1 MQARGFYALCIGHPI
16 GIVLLAVAL
25 LLCGVI
31 AFTRLPLA
39 PLPEVDAPT
48 IEVTAQMPG
57 ASADTMASSVATP
70 LEVQFSAIPGIED
83 MTSTSSLG
91 RVELILQF
99 NLDKDIDAAA
109 QEVQAAINAASSRLP
124 ADLPELPVWR
134 KINPADTPIIILA
147 VSSQTLSPYEVSDLA
162 ESAIARQLS
171 QIQGVGMIRLNG
183 LQRPAIRIQARPER
197 LAAAG
202 ITLADIRSAV
212 QGASGNR
219 PTGALVGE
227 YRLSTLNSNGQLF
240 EASDYA
246 DLIVA
251 YRGGAP
257 VRLGDVANVSLGSE
271 NAYTQATPNGV
282 PGVAVVIRR
291 QPGANIVA
299 TAEAVIAALPELT
312 AELPAD
318 LKVEVLN
325 DRTRTIRASLHEA
338 ELTLLIAVALVIGIM
353 ALFLRQWSATLVV
366 FAVLA
371 TSVVGAC
378 AAMYLF
384 GLSLNNLTLVA
395 IIIAVGF
402 IVDDAIVVV
411 ENIHRHLER
420 GVGRVQAALEGIQ
433 EIGFT
438 VVSISL
444 SLVAVFI
451 PLFFMSGYIGRLFRE
466 FALAATSAILISVVI
481 CLTLAP
487 ALAALFMQPLPPGHG
502 RGGLMDRV
510 IGRYDRALVWALDHQ
525 RITLSVFGLCVLL
538 SVGGFVLMPK
548 GFFPLQDTGFM
559 NGTVQASADISY
571 EAMQAKSRRVVEI
584 LRNDPDVI
592 AFNADI
598 GNDGTYSLGGLAV
611 VLSDPDDRE
620 ATVEQIIDRLRPQFA
635 AIPDLR
641 VTLRAAQDIN
651 LGSRASRAQYQ
662 YVLRSRSLD
671 ELAVW
676 TPRLTERLQEH
687 PLFRDVNTDLQ
698 FDAAVTP
705 VRIDREAAA
714 RYGFSASDVDNAL
727 YDAFGQR
734 RINEIQTEA
743 NQYRVVLEL
752 SRAQRQQVQSLD
764 LFQLRSPITGELVP
778 LGTFA
783 TVQPQHAAPVSINH
797 SGLLPSA
804 NISFNLAAGVAL
816 GDAVA
821 VLRQIEQDLGM
832 PATVGGRFS
841 GAAQAFQQTLASQ
854 PLLILAALVAVYIIL
869 GVLYESFIHPLTILS
884 TIPSAGL
891 GALLLLWLW
900 GLDFSIMAL
909 IGLILLIGIVKKN
922 GILLIDFALQAQRQG
937 MTPRDAIH
945 QACLTRFRPILMT
958 TLAAMFGAFPLML
971 AFGTGAELREP
982 LGVAVVGGLML
993 SQVLTLLTTP
1003 VIYLMMDRHFLAGRR
1018 EAQARA
1024 AAGEH
1029 A

>member
-1 MQARGFYALCIGHPI
+1 MRRSRGFYALCIAHPI
-16 GIVLLAVAL
+16 GMILLAMAL
-25 LLCGVI
+25 ILGGVI
-31 AFTRLPLA
+31 AFARLPLA

-48 IEVTAQMPG
+48 IEISAQMPG
-57 ASADTMASSVATP
+57 ASAETMASSVATP
-70 LEVQFSAIPGIED
+70 LEVQLSAIPGVDD

-124 ADLPELPVWR
+124 SQLPELPVWR
-134 KINPADTPIIILA
+134 KINPADTPILILS
-147 VSSQTLSPYEVSDLA
+147 VTSDTLSPYEVSDLA

-171 QIQGVGMIRLNG
+171 QIEGVGMIRLNG

-197 LAAAG
+197 LVAAG
-202 ITLADIRSAV
+202 VTLADIRGAV
-212 QGASGNR
+212 QRASGNR
-219 PTGALVGE
+219 PTGALVGQ
-227 YRLSTLNSNGQLF
+227 YRLSTLDSNGQLF
-240 EASDYA
+240 EAGEYA

-251 YRGGAP
+251 YRNGAAI
-257 VRLGDVANVSLGSE
+257 RLGDVARVVSAAE
-271 NAYTQATPNGV
+271 NAYTQATPNGK

-299 TAEAVIAALPELT
+299 TADAVTAALPELT
-312 AELPAD
+312 AGLPAD
-318 LKVEVLN
+318 LEVKVLN

-371 TSVVGAC
+371 TSVIGSC
-378 AAMYLF
+378 AAMLAF

-395 IIIAVGF
+395 IIVAVGF

-420 GVGRVQAALEGIQ
+420 GVGRVQAALDGVR

-451 PLFFMSGYIGRLFRE
+451 PLFFMSGYVGRLFRE
-466 FALAATSAILISVVI
+466 FALAATSAIMISVVI

-487 ALAALFMQPLPPGHG
+487 ALAALCMRPLANHDGPGPTMRRVL
-502 RGGLMDRV
+502 RGYERT
-510 IGRYDRALVWALDHQ
+510 LVWALDHP
-525 RITLSVFGLCVLL
+525 RAILTAFFACIAI
-538 SVGGFVLMPK
+538 SVGGFALMPK

-559 NGTVQASADISY
+559 NGTVQASADISFA
-571 EAMQAKSRRVVEI
+571 AMRAKSRQVVDI
-584 LRNDPDVI
+584 LRNDPDVV

-598 GNDGTYSLGGLAV
+598 GNDGSYSVGGLAV
-611 VLSDPDDRE
+611 VLTDPDDRSLS
-620 ATVEQIIDRLRPQFA
+620 VEQVIDRLRPQFA

-641 VTLRAAQDIN
+641 VTLRAGQDIN

-662 YVLRSRSLD
+662 YILRSRSLD
-671 ELAVW
+671 ELALW
-676 TPRLTERLQEH
+676 TPRLTERLQQQ
-687 PLFRDVNTDLQ
+687 PMFRDVNNDLQ
-698 FDAAVTP
+698 FDASITP
-705 VRIDREAAA
+705 VQIDRQAAS
-714 RYGFSASDVDNAL
+714 RYGFSAADVDEAL

-734 RINEIQTEA
+734 RINEIQTA
-743 NQYRVVLEL
+743 SNQYQVVLEL
-752 SRAQRQQVQSLD
+752 SSSQLQRVQSLE
-764 LFQLRSPITGELVP
+764 LFQLRSPATGQLVP
-778 LGTFA
+778 LSTF
-783 TVQPQHAAPVSINH
+783 VQVLPAKPAPVSINH
-797 SGLLPSA
+797 SGMLPSA
-804 NISFNLAAGVAL
+804 NLSFNLAPGVAL

-821 VLRQIEQDLGM
+821 VLRQLEQDIGM
-832 PATVGGRFS
+832 PASIGGRFG

-854 PLLILAALVAVYIIL
+854 PWLILAALVAVYIIL
-869 GVLYESFIHPLTILS
+869 GVLYESLVHPLTILS
-884 TIPSAGL
+884 TIPSAGI

-922 GILLIDFALQAQRQG
+922 GILLVDFALQAQRQG
-937 MTPRDAIH
+937 MAPREAIH
-945 QACLTRFRPILMT
+945 QACMARFRPILMT
-958 TLAAMFGAFPLML
+958 TLAAMFGAVPLML

-982 LGVAVVGGLML
+982 LGVAVVGGLL
-993 SQVLTLLTTP
+993 FSQVLTLLTTP
-1003 VIYLMMDRHFLAGRR
+1003 VVYLMMDRHLSARR
-1018 EAQARA
+1018 APGVAHPEGA
-1024 AAGEH
+1024 A
-1029 A
+1029 

>member
-1 MQARGFYALCIGHPI
+1 MQSRGFYALCIGHPI
-16 GIVLLAVAL
+16 GIVLLALAL
-25 LLCGVI
+25 VLCGVI
-31 AFTRLPLA
+31 AFVRLPLA

-48 IEVTAQMPG
+48 IEITAQMPG
-57 ASADTMASSVATP
+57 ASAETMASSVATP
-70 LEVQFSAIPGIED
+70 LEVQLSAIPGVDD

-91 RVELILQF
+91 RVELVLQF
-99 NLDKDIDAAA
+99 NLDKNIDAAA

-134 KINPADTPIIILA
+134 KINPADTPILILA
-147 VSSQTLSPYEVSDLA
+147 VTSPTLSPFEVSDLA

-171 QIQGVGMIRLNG
+171 QIEGVGMIRLNG
-183 LQRPAIRIQARPER
+183 LQRPAIRIQARPEA
-197 LAAAG
+197 LVAAG
-202 ITLADIRSAV
+202 VTLEDVRAAV
-212 QGASGNR
+212 QRSSGNR

-227 YRLSTLNSNGQLF
+227 HRLSTLDSNGQLF
-240 EASDYA
+240 EPGDYA

-257 VRLGDVANVSLGSE
+257 VRLGDVARVVPGAE
-271 NAYTQATPNGV
+271 NAYTQATPNGQ
-282 PGVAVVIRR
+282 PGVAVVVRR

-312 AELPAD
+312 AGLPAD
-318 LKVEVLN
+318 LEVSVLN

-338 ELTLLIAVALVIGIM
+338 ELTLLIAVVLVIGIM
-353 ALFLRQWSATLVV
+353 ALFLRQWSAILVV
-366 FAVLA
+366 FSVLA
-371 TSVVGAC
+371 TSVIGAC
-378 AAMYLF
+378 AAMLLF

-395 IIIAVGF
+395 IIVAVGF

-420 GVGRVQAALEGIQ
+420 GVGRVQAALDGVR

-451 PLFFMSGYIGRLFRE
+451 PLFFMSGYVGRLFRE
-466 FALAATSAILISVVI
+466 FALAATSAILISVVV

-487 ALAALFMQPLPPGHG
+487 ALAALFMRPLPAHAGPGPVMG
-502 RGGLMDRV
+502 RVLRG
-510 IGRYDRALVWALDHQ
+510 YERALVWALDHP
-525 RITLSVFGLCVLL
+525 RATLSAFFACIVI
-538 SVGGFVLMPK
+538 SVGGFALMPK

-571 EAMQAKSRRVVEI
+571 EAMRAKNRQLVDI

-592 AFNADI
+592 AFNTDI
-598 GNDGTYSLGGLAV
+598 GNDGSYSVGGLAV
-611 VLSDPDDRE
+611 VLRDPGDRDV
-620 ATVEQIIDRLRPQFA
+620 TVEQIIDRLRPQFA

-662 YVLRSRSLD
+662 YVLRSRSLE
-671 ELAVW
+671 ELATW
-676 TPRLTERLQEH
+676 TPQLTERLQSH
-687 PLFRDVNTDLQ
+687 PLFRDVNNDLQ
-698 FDAAVTP
+698 FDASLTP

-714 RYGFSASDVDNAL
+714 RHGFSASDVDDAL

-734 RINEIQTEA
+734 RINEIQTAA
-743 NQYRVVLEL
+743 NQYQVVLEL
-752 SRAQRQQVQSLD
+752 SSSQRQRIQSLE
-764 LFQLRSPITGELVP
+764 LFQLRSPSSGQLVP
-778 LGTFA
+778 LSTFVS
-783 TVQPQHAAPVSINH
+783 VQAQQPAPVSINH
-797 SGLLPSA
+797 SGMLPSA
-804 NISFNLAAGVAL
+804 NLSFNLAAGVAL

-821 VLRQIEQDLGM
+821 VLRQIEQDIGM
-832 PATVGGRFS
+832 PTSISGRFS

-869 GVLYESFIHPLTILS
+869 GVLYESFVHPLTILS
-884 TIPSAGL
+884 TIPSAGI

-922 GILLIDFALQAQRQG
+922 GILLVDFALQAQRQG
-937 MTPRDAIH
+937 MTPREAIH
-945 QACLTRFRPILMT
+945 QACMTRFRPILMT
-958 TLAAMFGAFPLML
+958 TLAAMFGAVPLML

-982 LGVAVVGGLML
+982 LGVAVVGGLL
-993 SQVLTLLTTP
+993 FSQLLTLLTTP
-1003 VIYLMMDRHFLAGRR
+1003 VVYLTLDRYLAKRHR
-1018 EAQARA
+1018 HSPATVQEAP
-1024 AAGEH
+1024 
-1029 A
+1029 

>member
-1 MQARGFYALCIGHPI
+1 MQPRGFYALCIGHPI
-16 GIVLLAVAL
+16 GIVLLSLAL
-25 LLCGVI
+25 VLCGVI
-31 AFTRLPLA
+31 AFIRLPVA

-57 ASADTMASSVATP
+57 ASAETMASAVATP
-70 LEVQFSAIPGIED
+70 LEVQFSAIPGVDD

-124 ADLPELPVWR
+124 DDLPELPVWR
-134 KINPADTPIIILA
+134 KINPADTPILILA
-147 VSSQTLSPYEVSDLA
+147 VTSPTLSPFEVSDLA

-171 QIQGVGMIRLNG
+171 QIEGVGMIRLNG
-183 LQRPAIRIQARPER
+183 LQRPAIRIQARPEA
-197 LAAAG
+197 LVAAG
-202 ITLADIRSAV
+202 VTLADVRAAV
-212 QGASGNR
+212 QRASGNR

-227 YRLSTLNSNGQLF
+227 HRLSTLDSNGQLF
-240 EASDYA
+240 EPGDYA
-246 DLIVA
+246 ELIVA

-257 VRLGDVANVSLGSE
+257 VRLGDVASVVAGAE
-271 NAYTQATPNGV
+271 NAYTQATPNGQ

-299 TAEAVIAALPELT
+299 TAEAVTAALPELT
-312 AELPAD
+312 AGLPAD
-318 LKVEVLN
+318 LEVKVLN

-338 ELTLLIAVALVIGIM
+338 ELTLLIAVGLVIGIM

-366 FAVLA
+366 FSVLA
-371 TSVVGAC
+371 TSVIGAC
-378 AAMYLF
+378 AAMLLF

-395 IIIAVGF
+395 IIVAVGF

-420 GVGRVQAALEGIQ
+420 GAGRMQAALDGVR

-451 PLFFMSGYIGRLFRE
+451 PLFFMSGYVGRLFRE

-487 ALAALFMQPLPPGHG
+487 ALAALFMRPLPAHTGPGPVMG
-502 RGGLMDRV
+502 RVLRG
-510 IGRYDRALVWALDHQ
+510 YERALVWALDHP
-525 RITLSVFGLCVLL
+525 RSTLSVFFACIVI
-538 SVGGFVLMPK
+538 SVGGFALMPK

-571 EAMQAKSRRVVEI
+571 EAMRAKNRQLVEI

-598 GNDGTYSLGGLAV
+598 GNDGSYSVGGMAV
-611 VLSDPDDRE
+611 VLSDPDDRD

-662 YVLRSRSLD
+662 YVLRSRSLE

-676 TPRLTERLQEH
+676 TPQLTERLQAH
-687 PLFRDVNTDLQ
+687 PLFRDVNNDLQ
-698 FDAAVTP
+698 FDASVTP
-705 VRIDREAAA
+705 IRIDRDAAA
-714 RYGFSASDVDNAL
+714 RYGFSASDVDDAL

-734 RINEIQTEA
+734 RINEIQTAA
-743 NQYRVVLEL
+743 NQYQVVLEL
-752 SRAQRQQVQSLD
+752 SSSQRQRVQSLE
-764 LFQLRSPITGELVP
+764 LFQLRSPTTGQLVP
-778 LGTFA
+778 LSTFA
-783 TVQPQHAAPVSINH
+783 SVQAQQPAPVSINH
-797 SGLLPSA
+797 SGMLPSA
-804 NISFNLAAGVAL
+804 NLSFNLAAGVAL

-821 VLRQIEQDLGM
+821 VLRQIERDIGM
-832 PATVGGRFS
+832 PASISGRFS

-869 GVLYESFIHPLTILS
+869 GVLYESFVHPLTILS
-884 TIPSAGL
+884 TIPSAGI

-922 GILLIDFALQAQRQG
+922 GILLVDFALQAQRQG
-937 MTPRDAIH
+937 LAPREAIH
-945 QACLTRFRPILMT
+945 QACMARFRPILMT
-958 TLAAMFGAFPLML
+958 TLAAMFGAVPLML

-982 LGVAVVGGLML
+982 LGVAVVGGLL
-993 SQVLTLLTTP
+993 FSQLLTLLTTP
-1003 VIYLMMDRHFLAGRR
+1003 VVYLTLDHYLIQRR
-1018 EAQARA
+1018 RQAPAPAQEAS
-1024 AAGEH
+1024 
-1029 A
+1029 

>member
-1 MQARGFYALCIGHPI
+1 MQSRGFYALCIGHPI
-16 GIVLLAVAL
+16 GIVLLALAL
-25 LLCGVI
+25 VLCGVI
-31 AFTRLPLA
+31 AFVRLPLA

-48 IEVTAQMPG
+48 IEITAQMPG
-57 ASADTMASSVATP
+57 ASAETMASSVATP
-70 LEVQFSAIPGIED
+70 LEVQLSAIPGVDD

-91 RVELILQF
+91 RVELVLQF
-99 NLDKDIDAAA
+99 NLDKNIDAAA

-124 ADLPELPVWR
+124 TDLPELPVWR
-134 KINPADTPIIILA
+134 KINPADTPILILA
-147 VSSQTLSPYEVSDLA
+147 VTSPTLSPFEISDLA

-171 QIQGVGMIRLNG
+171 QIEGVGMIRLNG
-183 LQRPAIRIQARPER
+183 LQRPAIRIQARPEA
-197 LAAAG
+197 LVAAG
-202 ITLADIRSAV
+202 VTLADVRAAV
-212 QGASGNR
+212 QRSSGNR

-227 YRLSTLNSNGQLF
+227 HRLSTLDSNGQLF
-240 EASDYA
+240 EPGDYA

-257 VRLGDVANVSLGSE
+257 VRLGDVASVVPGAE
-271 NAYTQATPNGV
+271 NAYTQATPNGQ
-282 PGVAVVIRR
+282 PGVAVVVRR

-312 AELPAD
+312 AGLPAD
-318 LKVEVLN
+318 LEVSVLN

-338 ELTLLIAVALVIGIM
+338 ELTLLIAVVLVIGIM
-353 ALFLRQWSATLVV
+353 ALFLRQWSAILVV
-366 FAVLA
+366 FSVLA
-371 TSVVGAC
+371 TSVIGAC
-378 AAMYLF
+378 AAMLLF

-395 IIIAVGF
+395 IIVAVGF

-420 GVGRVQAALEGIQ
+420 GVGRVQAALDGVR

-451 PLFFMSGYIGRLFRE
+451 PLFFMSGYVGRLFRE
-466 FALAATSAILISVVI
+466 FALAATSAILISVVV

-487 ALAALFMQPLPPGHG
+487 ALAALFMRPLPAHAGPGPVMG
-502 RGGLMDRV
+502 RVLRG
-510 IGRYDRALVWALDHQ
+510 YERALVWALDHP
-525 RITLSVFGLCVLL
+525 RATLSAFFACIVI
-538 SVGGFVLMPK
+538 SVGGFALMPK

-571 EAMQAKSRRVVEI
+571 EAMRAKNRQLVDI

-592 AFNADI
+592 AFNTDI
-598 GNDGTYSLGGLAV
+598 GNDGSYSVGGLAV
-611 VLSDPDDRE
+611 VLRDPGDRDV
-620 ATVEQIIDRLRPQFA
+620 TVEQIIDRLRPQFA

-662 YVLRSRSLD
+662 YVLRSRSLE
-671 ELAVW
+671 ELATW
-676 TPRLTERLQEH
+676 TPQLTERLQSH
-687 PLFRDVNTDLQ
+687 PLFRDVNNDLQ
-698 FDAAVTP
+698 FDASLTP

-714 RYGFSASDVDNAL
+714 RHGFSASDVDDAL

-734 RINEIQTEA
+734 RINEIQTAA
-743 NQYRVVLEL
+743 NQYQVVLEL
-752 SRAQRQQVQSLD
+752 SSSQRQRIQSLE
-764 LFQLRSPITGELVP
+764 LFQLRSPSSGQLVP
-778 LGTFA
+778 LSTFVS
-783 TVQPQHAAPVSINH
+783 VQAQQPAPVSINH
-797 SGLLPSA
+797 SGMLPSA
-804 NISFNLAAGVAL
+804 NLSFNLAAGVAL

-821 VLRQIEQDLGM
+821 VLRQIEQDIGM
-832 PATVGGRFS
+832 PTSISGRFS

-869 GVLYESFIHPLTILS
+869 GVLYESFVHPLTILS
-884 TIPSAGL
+884 TIPSAGI

-922 GILLIDFALQAQRQG
+922 GILLVDFALQAQRQG
-937 MTPRDAIH
+937 MTPREAIH
-945 QACLTRFRPILMT
+945 QACMTRFRPILMT
-958 TLAAMFGAFPLML
+958 TLAAMFGAVPLML

-982 LGVAVVGGLML
+982 LGVAVVGGLL
-993 SQVLTLLTTP
+993 FSQLLTLLTTP
-1003 VIYLMMDRHFLAGRR
+1003 VVYLTLDRYLAKRQQR
-1018 EAQARA
+1018 SPATVQEAP
-1024 AAGEH
+1024 
-1029 A
+1029 

>member
-1 MQARGFYALCIGHPI
+1 MQPRGFYALCIAHPI
-16 GIVLLAVAL
+16 GMILLSLAL
-25 LLCGVI
+25 ILGGII
-31 AFTRLPLA
+31 AFVRLPLA

-48 IEVTAQMPG
+48 IEISAQMPG
-57 ASADTMASSVATP
+57 ASAETMASSVATP
-70 LEVQFSAIPGIED
+70 LEVQLSAIPGVDD

-124 ADLPELPVWR
+124 SQLPELPVWR
-134 KINPADTPIIILA
+134 KINPADTPILILS
-147 VSSQTLSPYEVSDLA
+147 VTSDTLSPYEVSDLA

-171 QIQGVGMIRLNG
+171 QIEGVGMIRLNG

-197 LAAAG
+197 LVAAG
-202 ITLADIRSAV
+202 VTLADIRAAV
-212 QGASGNR
+212 QRASGNR

-227 YRLSTLNSNGQLF
+227 HRLSTLDSNGQLF
-240 EASDYA
+240 EAGDYA
-246 DLIVA
+246 ELIVA
-251 YRGGAP
+251 YRNGAA
-257 VRLGDVANVSLGSE
+257 VRLGDVASVVAGAE
-271 NAYTQATPNGV
+271 NAYTQASPDGK
-282 PGVAVVIRR
+282 PGVAVVVRR

-299 TAEAVIAALPELT
+299 TADAVTAALPELT
-312 AELPAD
+312 AGLPAD
-318 LKVEVLN
+318 LEVKVLN

-371 TSVVGAC
+371 TSVIGSC
-378 AAMYLF
+378 AAMLAF

-395 IIIAVGF
+395 IIVAVGF

-420 GVGRVQAALEGIQ
+420 GVGRVQAALDGVR

-438 VVSISL
+438 VISISL

-451 PLFFMSGYIGRLFRE
+451 PLFFMSGYVGRLFRE
-466 FALAATSAILISVVI
+466 FALAATSAIMISVVI

-487 ALAALFMQPLPPGHG
+487 ALAALCMRPLANHGGPGPTM
-502 RGGLMDRV
+502 RRVLGGYERV
-510 IGRYDRALVWALDHQ
+510 LVWALDHP
-525 RITLSVFGLCVLL
+525 RSILTVFFACIAI
-538 SVGGFVLMPK
+538 SVGGFALMPK

-571 EAMQAKSRRVVEI
+571 EAMRTKNRQLVDI
-584 LRNDPDVI
+584 LRNDPDIV
-592 AFNADI
+592 AFNTDI
-598 GNDGTYSLGGLAV
+598 GNDGSYSVGGLAV
-611 VLSDPDDRE
+611 VLSDPDDRDVS
-620 ATVEQIIDRLRPQFA
+620 VEQIIDRLRPQFA

-662 YVLRSRSLD
+662 YVLRSRSLE
-671 ELAVW
+671 ELATW
-676 TPRLTERLQEH
+676 TPRLTERLQGH
-687 PLFRDVNTDLQ
+687 ALFRDVNNDLQ
-698 FDAAVTP
+698 FDASVTP
-705 VRIDREAAA
+705 VQIDREAAS
-714 RYGFSASDVDNAL
+714 RYGFSAADVDEAL

-734 RINEIQTEA
+734 RINEIQTA
-743 NQYRVVLEL
+743 SNQYQVVLEL
-752 SRAQRQQVQSLD
+752 SSSQRQRVQSLE
-764 LFQLRSPITGELVP
+764 LFQLRSPATGQLVP
-778 LGTFA
+778 LSTFVRILPA
-783 TVQPQHAAPVSINH
+783 KPAPVSINH
-797 SGLLPSA
+797 SGMLPSA
-804 NISFNLAAGVAL
+804 NLSFNLAPGVAL

-821 VLRQIEQDLGM
+821 VLRQIEQDIGM
-832 PATVGGRFS
+832 PASIGGRFS

-854 PLLILAALVAVYIIL
+854 PWLILAALVAVYIIL
-869 GVLYESFIHPLTILS
+869 GVLYESLVHPLTILS
-884 TIPSAGL
+884 TIPSAGI

-922 GILLIDFALQAQRQG
+922 GILLVDFALQAQRQG
-937 MTPRDAIH
+937 MAPREAIH
-945 QACLTRFRPILMT
+945 QACMTRFRPILMT
-958 TLAAMFGAFPLML
+958 TLAAMFGAVPLML

-982 LGVAVVGGLML
+982 LGVAVVGGLL
-993 SQVLTLLTTP
+993 FSQVLTLLTTP
-1003 VIYLMMDRHFLAGRR
+1003 VVYLMMDRHLARRR
-1018 EAQARA
+1018 EPVARHQELA
-1024 AAGEH
+1024 P
-1029 A
+1029 

>member
-1 MQARGFYALCIGHPI
+1 MRRSRGFYALCIAHPI
-16 GIVLLAVAL
+16 GMILLAMAL
-25 LLCGVI
+25 ILGGVI
-31 AFTRLPLA
+31 AFARLPLA

-48 IEVTAQMPG
+48 IEISAQMPG
-57 ASADTMASSVATP
+57 ASAETMASSVATP
-70 LEVQFSAIPGIED
+70 LEVQLSAIPGVDD

-124 ADLPELPVWR
+124 SQLPELPVWR
-134 KINPADTPIIILA
+134 KINPADTPILILS
-147 VSSQTLSPYEVSDLA
+147 VTSDTLSPYEVSDLA

-171 QIQGVGMIRLNG
+171 QIEGVGMIRLNG

-197 LAAAG
+197 LVAAG
-202 ITLADIRSAV
+202 VTLADIRGAV
-212 QGASGNR
+212 QRASGNR
-219 PTGALVGE
+219 PTGALVGQ
-227 YRLSTLNSNGQLF
+227 YRLSTLDSNGQLF
-240 EASDYA
+240 EAGEYA

-251 YRGGAP
+251 YRNGAAI
-257 VRLGDVANVSLGSE
+257 RLGDVARVVSAAE
-271 NAYTQATPNGV
+271 NAYTQATPNGK

-299 TAEAVIAALPELT
+299 TADAVTAALPELT
-312 AELPAD
+312 AGLPAD
-318 LKVEVLN
+318 LEVKVLN

-371 TSVVGAC
+371 TSVIGSC
-378 AAMYLF
+378 AAMLAF

-395 IIIAVGF
+395 IIVAVGF

-420 GVGRVQAALEGIQ
+420 GVGRVQAALDGVR

-451 PLFFMSGYIGRLFRE
+451 PLFFMSGYVGRLFRE
-466 FALAATSAILISVVI
+466 FALAATSAVMISVVI

-487 ALAALFMQPLPPGHG
+487 ALAALCMRPLANHDGPGPTMRRVL
-502 RGGLMDRV
+502 RGYERT
-510 IGRYDRALVWALDHQ
+510 LVWALDHP
-525 RITLSVFGLCVLL
+525 RAILTAFFACIAI
-538 SVGGFVLMPK
+538 SVGGFALMPK

-559 NGTVQASADISY
+559 NGTVQASADISFA
-571 EAMQAKSRRVVEI
+571 AMRAKSRQVVDI
-584 LRNDPDVI
+584 LRNDPDVV

-598 GNDGTYSLGGLAV
+598 GNDGSYSVGGLAV
-611 VLSDPDDRE
+611 VLTDPDDRSLS
-620 ATVEQIIDRLRPQFA
+620 VEQVIDRLRPQFA

-641 VTLRAAQDIN
+641 VTLRAGQDIN

-662 YVLRSRSLD
+662 YILRSRSLD
-671 ELAVW
+671 ELALW
-676 TPRLTERLQEH
+676 TPRLTERLQQQ
-687 PLFRDVNTDLQ
+687 PMFRDVNNDLQ
-698 FDAAVTP
+698 FDASITP
-705 VRIDREAAA
+705 VQIDRQAAS
-714 RYGFSASDVDNAL
+714 RYGFSAADVDEAL

-734 RINEIQTEA
+734 RINEIQTA
-743 NQYRVVLEL
+743 SNQYQVVLEL
-752 SRAQRQQVQSLD
+752 SSSQLQRVQSLE
-764 LFQLRSPITGELVP
+764 LFQLRSPATGQLVP
-778 LGTFA
+778 LSTF
-783 TVQPQHAAPVSINH
+783 VQVLPAKPAPVSINH
-797 SGLLPSA
+797 SGMLPSA
-804 NISFNLAAGVAL
+804 NLSFNLAPGVAL

-821 VLRQIEQDLGM
+821 VLRQLEQDIGM
-832 PATVGGRFS
+832 PASIGGRFG

-854 PLLILAALVAVYIIL
+854 PWLILAALVAVYIIL
-869 GVLYESFIHPLTILS
+869 GVLYESLVHPLTILS
-884 TIPSAGL
+884 TIPSAGI

-922 GILLIDFALQAQRQG
+922 GILLVDFALQAQRQG
-937 MTPRDAIH
+937 MAPREAIH
-945 QACLTRFRPILMT
+945 QACMARFRPILMT
-958 TLAAMFGAFPLML
+958 TLAAMFGAVPLML

-982 LGVAVVGGLML
+982 LGVAVVGGLL
-993 SQVLTLLTTP
+993 FSQVLTLLTTP
-1003 VIYLMMDRHFLAGRR
+1003 VVYLMMDRHLSARR
-1018 EAQARA
+1018 APGIAHPEGA
-1024 AAGEH
+1024 A
-1029 A
+1029 

>member
-1 MQARGFYALCIGHPI
+1 MQPRGFYALCIAHPI
-16 GIVLLAVAL
+16 GMILLALAL
-25 LLCGVI
+25 ILGGLI
-31 AFTRLPLA
+31 AFVRLPLA

-48 IEVTAQMPG
+48 IEISAQMPG
-57 ASADTMASSVATP
+57 ASAETMASSVATP
-70 LEVQFSAIPGIED
+70 LEVQLSAIPGVDE

-124 ADLPELPVWR
+124 SQLPELPVWR
-134 KINPADTPIIILA
+134 KINPADTPILILS
-147 VSSQTLSPYEVSDLA
+147 VTSDTLSPYEVSDLA

-171 QIQGVGMIRLNG
+171 QIEGVGMIRLNG

-197 LAAAG
+197 LVAAG
-202 ITLADIRSAV
+202 VTLADIRSAV
-212 QGASGNR
+212 QAASGNR
-219 PTGALVGE
+219 PTGALVGQH
-227 YRLSTLNSNGQLF
+227 RLSTLNSNGQLF
-240 EASDYA
+240 EANDYA
-246 DLIVA
+246 ELIVA
-251 YRGGAP
+251 YRNGAP
-257 VRLGDVANVSLGSE
+257 VRLGDVARVIAGAE
-271 NAYTQATPNGV
+271 NAYTQATPDGK

-299 TAEAVIAALPELT
+299 TADAVTAALPELT
-312 AELPAD
+312 AGLPAD
-318 LKVEVLN
+318 LEVKVLN

-371 TSVVGAC
+371 TSVIGAC
-378 AAMYLF
+378 AAMLAF

-420 GVGRVQAALEGIQ
+420 GVGRVQAALDGVR

-451 PLFFMSGYIGRLFRE
+451 PLFFMSGYVGRLFRE

-487 ALAALFMQPLPPGHG
+487 ALAALCMRPLANHDGPGPTMSRVL
-502 RGGLMDRV
+502 RG
-510 IGRYDRALVWALDHQ
+510 YERALVWALDHP
-525 RITLSVFGLCVLL
+525 RSTLAAFFACIVISI
-538 SVGGFVLMPK
+538 GGFAAMPK

-571 EAMQAKSRRVVEI
+571 EAMRAKNRQLVEI

-598 GNDGTYSLGGLAV
+598 GNDGSYSVGGLAV
-611 VLSDPDDRE
+611 VLSDPDDRDVS
-620 ATVEQIIDRLRPQFA
+620 VEQIIDRLRPQFA

-662 YVLRSRSLD
+662 YVLRSRSLE
-671 ELAVW
+671 ELATW
-676 TPRLTERLQEH
+676 TPRLTEQLQGH
-687 PLFRDVNTDLQ
+687 ALFRDVNNDLQ
-698 FDAAVTP
+698 FDASVTP

-714 RYGFSASDVDNAL
+714 RYGFSATDVDQAL

-734 RINEIQTEA
+734 RINEIQTAA
-743 NQYRVVLEL
+743 NQYQVVLEL
-752 SRAQRQQVQSLD
+752 SATQRQRVQSLE
-764 LFQLRSPITGELVP
+764 LFQLRSPVTGNLVP
-778 LGTFA
+778 LSSF
-783 TVQPQHAAPVSINH
+783 VQVLPAKPAPVSINH
-797 SGLLPSA
+797 SGMLPSA
-804 NISFNLAAGVAL
+804 NLSFNLAPGVAL

-821 VLRQIEQDLGM
+821 VLRQMEQEIGM
-832 PATVGGRFS
+832 PASIGGRFS
-841 GAAQAFQQTLASQ
+841 GAAQAFQETLASQ

-869 GVLYESFIHPLTILS
+869 GVLYESLVHPLTILS
-884 TIPSAGL
+884 TIPSAGI

-922 GILLIDFALQAQRQG
+922 GILLVDFALQAQRQG
-937 MTPRDAIH
+937 MAPRDAIH
-945 QACLTRFRPILMT
+945 QACMTRFRPILMT
-958 TLAAMFGAFPLML
+958 TLAAMFGAVPLML

-982 LGVAVVGGLML
+982 LGVAVVGGLL
-993 SQVLTLLTTP
+993 FSQVLTLLTTP
-1003 VIYLMMDRHFLAGRR
+1003 VVYLMMDRHLVRR
-1018 EAQARA
+1018 RQEDIHSPAVRP
-1024 AAGEH
+1024 
-1029 A
+1029 

>member
-1 MQARGFYALCIGHPI
+1 MQSRGFYALCIGHPI
-16 GIVLLAVAL
+16 GIVLLALAL
-25 LLCGVI
+25 VLCGVI
-31 AFTRLPLA
+31 AFVRLPLA

-48 IEVTAQMPG
+48 IEITAQMPG
-57 ASADTMASSVATP
+57 ASAETMASSVATP
-70 LEVQFSAIPGIED
+70 LEVQLSAIPGVDD

-91 RVELILQF
+91 RVELVLQF
-99 NLDKDIDAAA
+99 NLDKNIDAAA

-134 KINPADTPIIILA
+134 KINPADTPILILA
-147 VSSQTLSPYEVSDLA
+147 VTSPTLSPFEVSDLA

-171 QIQGVGMIRLNG
+171 QIEGVGMIRLNG
-183 LQRPAIRIQARPER
+183 LQRPAIRIQARPEA
-197 LAAAG
+197 LVAAG
-202 ITLADIRSAV
+202 VTLADVRAAV
-212 QGASGNR
+212 QRSSGNR

-227 YRLSTLNSNGQLF
+227 HRLSTLDSNGQLF
-240 EASDYA
+240 EPGDYA

-257 VRLGDVANVSLGSE
+257 VRLGDVARVVPGAE
-271 NAYTQATPNGV
+271 NAYTQATPNGQ
-282 PGVAVVIRR
+282 PGVAVVVRR

-312 AELPAD
+312 AGLPAD
-318 LKVEVLN
+318 LEVSVLN

-338 ELTLLIAVALVIGIM
+338 ELTLLIAVVLVIGIM
-353 ALFLRQWSATLVV
+353 ALFLRQWSAILVV
-366 FAVLA
+366 FSVLA
-371 TSVVGAC
+371 TSVIGAC
-378 AAMYLF
+378 AAMLLF

-395 IIIAVGF
+395 IIVAVGF

-420 GVGRVQAALEGIQ
+420 GVGRVQAALDGVR

-451 PLFFMSGYIGRLFRE
+451 PLFFMSGYVGRLFRE
-466 FALAATSAILISVVI
+466 FALAATSAILISVVV

-487 ALAALFMQPLPPGHG
+487 ALAALFMRPLPAHAGPGPVMG
-502 RGGLMDRV
+502 RVLRG
-510 IGRYDRALVWALDHQ
+510 YERALVWALDHP
-525 RITLSVFGLCVLL
+525 RATLSAFFACIVI
-538 SVGGFVLMPK
+538 SVGGFALMPK

-571 EAMQAKSRRVVEI
+571 EAMRAKNRQLVDI

-592 AFNADI
+592 AFNTDI
-598 GNDGTYSLGGLAV
+598 GNDGSYSVGGLAV
-611 VLSDPDDRE
+611 VLRDPDDRDD
-620 ATVEQIIDRLRPQFA
+620 TVEQIIDRLRPQFA

-662 YVLRSRSLD
+662 YVLRSRSLE
-671 ELAVW
+671 ELATW
-676 TPRLTERLQEH
+676 TPQLTERLQSH
-687 PLFRDVNTDLQ
+687 PLFRDVNNDLQ
-698 FDAAVTP
+698 FDASLTP

-714 RYGFSASDVDNAL
+714 RHGFSASDVDDAL

-734 RINEIQTEA
+734 RINEIQTAA
-743 NQYRVVLEL
+743 NQYQVVLEL
-752 SRAQRQQVQSLD
+752 SSSQRQRIQSLE
-764 LFQLRSPITGELVP
+764 LFQLRSPSSGQLVP
-778 LGTFA
+778 LSTFVS
-783 TVQPQHAAPVSINH
+783 VQAQQPAPVSINH
-797 SGLLPSA
+797 SGMLPSA
-804 NISFNLAAGVAL
+804 NLSFNLAAGVAL

-821 VLRQIEQDLGM
+821 VLRQIEQDIGM
-832 PATVGGRFS
+832 PTSISGRFS

-869 GVLYESFIHPLTILS
+869 GVLYESFVHPLTILS
-884 TIPSAGL
+884 TIPSAGI

-922 GILLIDFALQAQRQG
+922 GILLVDFALQAQRQG
-937 MTPRDAIH
+937 LTPREAIH
-945 QACLTRFRPILMT
+945 QACMTRFRPILMT
-958 TLAAMFGAFPLML
+958 TLAAMFGAVPLML

-982 LGVAVVGGLML
+982 LGVAVVGGLL
-993 SQVLTLLTTP
+993 FSQLLTLLTTP
-1003 VIYLMMDRHFLAGRR
+1003 VVYLTLDRYLAKRHR
-1018 EAQARA
+1018 HSSATVQEAP
-1024 AAGEH
+1024 
-1029 A
+1029 